1 MIIGGLYMK
10 FFEENY
16 SQEIPTRIKNLRKKH
31 NITQSE
37 LGNAGQVSQVESG
50 KRPIT
55 SSMLVYLNAL
65 TASSYTYIVFGELD
79 EFIENLFHYFFSSIL
94 YRDLEAVDENLYSF
108 MSDDLISI
116 QSSCLRL
123 SKTFA
128 NFNIKRKNFL
138 VSDETEMDTFHKKDD
153 IDITVGEKSYN
164 LARSFR
170 TRTIN
175 ELTVIDFEEM
185 FDILWLMLGDN
196 LIKSFEVN
204 VCGIL
209 FELDGNGIP
218 STFRKENIDPLINK
232 WWYDNVSTEIIP
244 NLIKKLKENPL
255 FNIGFLV
262 DDILERMYKENIP
275 KSYLTSVPLVSS
287 KKARSTL
294 SVKSNGSQKI
304 DKSKFAQINYDFM
317 KLVSQG
323 KDITD
328 LYQKYSEKE
337 LTNMGIRIHKSTDI
351 ERIEEKTFDEIISW
365 VSNPYATRPIQE
377 ISSIQIEPTR
387 FSLEDKKRIEEAA
400 AQGLSEIDLIDLVDL
415 YDINLDNTSVN
426 RHIVGLLTNNTQVT
440 YYFQEQLNKEL
451 LSMAHALD
459 NVQQAFIKLLSEEEI
474 RKFAL

>member
-1 MIIGGLYMK
+1 MK

-116 QSSCLRL
+116 QSSCL
-123 SKTFA
+123 SIAKTFA
-128 NFNIKRKNFL
+128 NFNIQRKRFMI
-138 VSDETEMDTFHKKDD
+138 STETEMDTFHKKDD

-170 TRTIN
+170 TSTIN
-175 ELTVIDFEEM
+175 ELTVFNFEEM
-185 FDILWLMLGDN
+185 FDIIWLMLGDN

-218 STFRKENIDPLINK
+218 STFRQENIDPLINK

-275 KSYLTSVPLVSS
+275 KSYLTSVPLVIS
-287 KKARSTL
+287 KKARSTFSL
-294 SVKSNGSQKI
+294 NVTGSQKI
-304 DKSKFAQINYDFM
+304 DELKTLQINNDFM

-328 LYQKYSEKE
+328 LYQKYSEEE
-337 LTNMGIRIHKSTDI
+337 LTNIGIRIHKSSDI
-351 ERIEEKTFDEIISW
+351 ERIEERTFDEIISW

-377 ISSIQIEPTR
+377 RSAIQIEPTR
-387 FSLEDKKRIEEAA
+387 FSLEDKKRIEETAS
-400 AQGLSEIDLIDLVDL
+400 QGINDIELIDLVDL
-415 YDINLDNTSVN
+415 YNINLDNTSVS
-426 RHIVGLLTNNTQVT
+426 RHIEGVLTNNTQVT
-440 YYFQEQLNKEL
+440 YYFQEQLNEEL
-451 LSMAHALD
+451 LSMASALD
-459 NVQQAFIKLLSEEEI
+459 RVQQAFIKLLSKEEI